1 MVKLD
6 LLIFSN
12 QIENWVITEGDFY
25 IYVPNR
31 MGTSA

>member
-12 QIENWVITEGDFY
+12 QIENWVITEGDSY